1 MLKIDLNNKNALVT
15 GASRGIGAAI
25 AYKLAQAGANV
36 VINYNSNEQAALD
49 LANKIKSDFNV
60 NTLIFKADVSN
71 LNQVKQM
78 KEFIHSNLGK
88 IDILVNNT
96 GINKDKLLRNL
107 TDQEWFDVINV
118 NLTGVFYVTREFISD
133 MIEKRFG
140 RIINLSSIV
149 ALSGSAGQTNYCASK
164 AGIIGFSKALAR
176 EYAKRNITVNVIA
189 PGYIE
194 TDMTNKLPEKIKE
207 SIISSIPLGR
217 TGKPEDIANVAV
229 FLASDLAS
237 YITGEVINVSG
248 GLYM

>member
-1 MLKIDLNNKNALVT
+1 MLNIDLSNKNALIT
-15 GASRGIGAAI
+15 GASRGIGASI

-36 VINYNSNEQAALD
+36 VINYNSTEKSAID

-60 NTLIFKADVSN
+60 NAITFKADVSN
-71 LNQVKQM
+71 LNDVKQM

-118 NLTGVFYVTREFISD
+118 NLTGVFFVTREFIGD

-207 SIISSIPLGR
+207 SIINSIPLGR
-217 TGKPEDIANVAV
+217 TGKPEDIANVVV

-248 GLYM
+248 GLYI

>member
-1 MLKIDLNNKNALVT
+1 MVVIDLKNKNALIT

-36 VINYNSNEQAALD
+36 VINYNQNQQPASE
-49 LANKIKSDFNV
+49 LANKIKSDFNI
-60 NTLIFKADVSN
+60 TPLLFKANISN
-71 LNQVKQM
+71 LQEVKQM

-88 IDILVNNT
+88 IDILINNT

-107 TDQEWFDVINV
+107 TDEEWLDVINV
-118 NLTGVFYVTREFISD
+118 NLNGVFYVTREFIGD
-133 MIEKRFG
+133 MIEKRYG
-140 RIINLSSIV
+140 RIINISSIV

-176 EYAKRNITVNVIA
+176 EYAKRNITVNVVA

-207 SIISSIPLGR
+207 SIINSIPLGR
-217 TGKPEDIANVAV
+217 TGKPEDVANLVV

-237 YITGEVINVSG
+237 YITGEVINISG

>member
-1 MLKIDLNNKNALVT
+1 MVVIDLKNKNALIT

-36 VINYNSNEQAALD
+36 VINYNQNQQPASELT
-49 LANKIKSDFNV
+49 NKIKSDFNI
-60 NTLIFKADVSN
+60 TPLLFKANISN
-71 LNQVKQM
+71 LQEVKQM

-88 IDILVNNT
+88 IDILINNT

-107 TDQEWFDVINV
+107 TDEEWLDVINV
-118 NLTGVFYVTREFISD
+118 NLNGVFYVTREFIGD
-133 MIEKRFG
+133 MIEKRYG
-140 RIINLSSIV
+140 RIINISSIV

-176 EYAKRNITVNVIA
+176 EYAKRNITVNVVA

-207 SIISSIPLGR
+207 SIINSIPLGR
-217 TGKPEDIANVAV
+217 TGKPEDVANLVA

-237 YITGEVINVSG
+237 YITGEVINISG